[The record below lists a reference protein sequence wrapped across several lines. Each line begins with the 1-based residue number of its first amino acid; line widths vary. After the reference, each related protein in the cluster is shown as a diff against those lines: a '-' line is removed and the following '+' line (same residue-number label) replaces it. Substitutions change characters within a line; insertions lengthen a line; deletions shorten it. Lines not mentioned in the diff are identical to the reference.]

1 MSKLTHHS
9 QPPVVSFSTAPP
21 LQINASPVS
30 GYIPQSLI
38 ASFSTV
44 APMQLNAYLASGH
57 TSQPL
62 VAFSLT
68 PPLQLSAS
76 PASGHISQQLVASS
90 VSAEHLASQDFNKSA
105 DTSTPQ
111 QPHKIISQSHA
122 ASEQLATPQHGIS
135 QFAEHSATVLNIP
148 AICDHKIQI
157 DATMSSLCT
166 NPEQSSS
173 PQTLA
178 DELSL
183 QEQLTK
189 LEIMCAEMQ
198 NANEQLIREAAQHKQ
213 VDEVLTDCIEKR
225 HHIGGQQM
233 APERVQTGKCLI
245 VLYLP
250 GRPLR
255 GRFLEAPWC
264 CGTS

>member
-1 MSKLTHHS
+1 
-9 QPPVVSFSTAPP
+9 
-21 LQINASPVS
+21 
-30 GYIPQSLI
+30 
-38 ASFSTV
+38 
-44 APMQLNAYLASGH
+44 
-57 TSQPL
+57 
-62 VAFSLT
+62 
-68 PPLQLSAS
+68 
-76 PASGHISQQLVASS
+76 
-90 VSAEHLASQDFNKSA
+90 
-105 DTSTPQ
+105 
-111 QPHKIISQSHA
+111 
-122 ASEQLATPQHGIS
+122 
-135 QFAEHSATVLNIP
+135 
-148 AICDHKIQI
+148 
-157 DATMSSLCT
+157 MSSLCT

-198 NANEQLIREAAQHKQ
+198 NANEQLIREAVQHKQ